1 MSKDTPPP
9 PPTGA
14 APKKSKK
21 LVVIVLATTVLLFV
35 IVGVGGV
42 FLLSHGNDEEDE
54 DVAEEVQKPKKKA
67 SSNAPPIFINL
78 DPFTVNLRADEN
90 GGDFYMQV
98 EISLEVEDLEADAL
112 LKSLM
117 PRIRNNLTLIM
128 SDKKSSDLVSKEG
141 KQALANEIRD
151 EINSI
156 VGQPSGRDRPPQGPV
171 ESVLFTRLII
181 Q

>member
-1 MSKDTPPP
+1 MPKDTPPP
-9 PPTGA
+9 PPTEV

-21 LVVIVLATTVLLFV
+21 LVIIVLATTVLLFI
-35 IVGVGGV
+35 IVGVGAV
-42 FLLSHGNDEEDE
+42 FLLSHGGDEEDE
-54 DVAEEVQKPKKKA
+54 EDAPEEVQKSKKKN
-67 SSNAPPIFINL
+67 SNAPPIFVNL
-78 DPFTVNLRADEN
+78 DPFTVNLRPDEN
-90 GGDFYMQV
+90 GEGFYMQV
-98 EISLEVEDLEADAL
+98 EISLEVDDLEADAL

-117 PRIRNNLTLIM
+117 PRIRNNLTLIL

-151 EINSI
+151 EINGI
-156 VGQPSGRDRPPQGPV
+156 IGQPAGKDRPPQGPV